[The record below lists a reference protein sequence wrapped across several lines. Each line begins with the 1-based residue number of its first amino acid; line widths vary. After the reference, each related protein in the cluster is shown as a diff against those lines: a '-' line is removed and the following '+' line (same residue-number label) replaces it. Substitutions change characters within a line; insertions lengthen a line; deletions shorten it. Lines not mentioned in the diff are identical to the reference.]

1 MLNNF
6 LFDDTKIAQH
16 KIDVKM
22 RMNEMLI
29 WKDDMTTRKHKSE
42 IQKACFGFYLMP
54 DILSLQMN

>member
-1 MLNNF
+1 MPNHFKILKKRFMLNNF

-29 WKDDMTTRKHKSE
+29 WKDDMTTRKHKS
-42 IQKACFGFYLMP
+42 
-54 DILSLQMN
+54 